1 MSPARRQ
8 RCPLVVKPWFADHGV
23 SGKAVLPAVEAL
35 LFLAARSREA
45 CPTVDITSMREVRLT
60 KFLDITGRQ
69 GEVHVLVETE
79 EQDGWLSAALCSET
93 PLKGMTRVKEHCRVR
108 FRLCPDQEL
117 GEEASCDIAL
127 PRGAALTFSATEIY
141 RRLVP
146 FGPTYHSLQGTLHI
160 DGDHALGMVRAPHIA
175 CGEMAAELLGS
186 PFPCDGAMHAAC
198 VLGQQRASFI
208 PFPVGMATR
217 QVLRPTQPGQEYL
230 IRATLTT
237 ESPTELTFALRI
249 ADTSGRLYER
259 IDGLRMR
266 DAGLFRRA
274 SASPVAAAALTPA
287 TPRTQATP

>member
-23 SGKAVLPAVEAL
+23 SGKVVLPAVEAL
-35 LFLAARSREA
+35 LFLAARCREA

-60 KFLDITGRQ
+60 KFLEITNRH
-69 GEVHVLVETE
+69 GELDVLVETE
-79 EQDGWLSAALCSET
+79 EEDGWLSAALCSET

-127 PRGAALTFSATEIY
+127 PRGAALTFSASDIY
-141 RRLVP
+141 RHLVP

-160 DGDHALGMVRAPHIA
+160 DGDHALGTVRAPLVA
-175 CGEMAAELLGS
+175 GDETVAGLLGS

-208 PFPVGMATR
+208 PFPVAMAER
-217 QVLRPTQPGQEYL
+217 RVLRPTQPGKEYL
-230 IRATLTT
+230 IRATLTA
-237 ESPTELTFALRI
+237 ESPAELTFALRI
-249 ADTSGRLYER
+249 DDTSGRLCER

-266 DAGLFRRA
+266 DAGLFTRRTA
-274 SASPVAAAALTPA
+274 APAAAAASSPA
-287 TPRTQATP
+287 TPQAQVTP